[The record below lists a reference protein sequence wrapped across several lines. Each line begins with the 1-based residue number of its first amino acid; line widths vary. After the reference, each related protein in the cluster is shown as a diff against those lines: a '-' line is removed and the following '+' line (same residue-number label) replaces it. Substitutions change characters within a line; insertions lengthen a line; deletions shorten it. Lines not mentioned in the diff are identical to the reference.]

1 MLFKDEMRISLM
13 QTHHS
18 IFLLLLFKNLI
29 VLLILL
35 GINLL
40 QNGKRE
46 GDKVGFKIDKVENR
60 T

>member
-1 MLFKDEMRISLM
+1 MLFKDEMRISLK
-13 QTHHS
+13 QAHHS

-35 GINLL
+35 GIDLL
-40 QNGKRE
+40 RNGKRE
-46 GDKVGFKIDKVENR
+46 RDKVGFKIDKVENR